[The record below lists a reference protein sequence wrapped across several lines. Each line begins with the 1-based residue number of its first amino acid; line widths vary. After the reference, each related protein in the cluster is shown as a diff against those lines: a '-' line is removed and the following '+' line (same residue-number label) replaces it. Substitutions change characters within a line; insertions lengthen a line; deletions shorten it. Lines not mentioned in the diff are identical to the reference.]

1 MYIISKAT
9 FKQARFSASQWP
21 LSKISMFNIYIFLDQ
36 NFIIMKWKM
45 VLKVNYVQH
54 GRPRSEMNILLMFIK
69 IILREAYGDND
80 IIKKIK
86 GPQM

>member
-45 VLKVNYVQH
+45 VLKVNYV
-54 GRPRSEMNILLMFIK
+54 
-69 IILREAYGDND
+69 
-80 IIKKIK
+80 
-86 GPQM
+86 